1 MTTGKEKINLGEEL
15 RERGLLYQSSPEDI
29 SEIFNDSE
37 KRTTYLGVDP
47 TADSIHVGNLVTY
60 IVAEHL
66 KQAGH
71 EVILL
76 VGGATGLIGDPS
88 GKDTE
93 REFSDVDDVKKMAN
107 NLHNQLGNIKR
118 LSKMDMVNNYDW
130 FKDMP
135 VLEFLRD
142 VGKHFTVNSLIKKE
156 SVSRRLKS
164 ESGISFTEFSYA
176 LIQGYDYYHLNKE
189 KGCDLQIGGSDQWGN
204 IVSGIDLIRKKT
216 GKTVYGFTI
225 PLIVDKLTGKKFGK
239 SEGNAVWLDPEKT
252 SYYDFYQFWIHTDD
266 SAVMDYLKA
275 FTFLSMS
282 EITLIE
288 KELKEDAGSRKAQ
301 KKLAYEVTKF
311 VHGDEIAFDAEKV
324 SELIFSNTSL
334 DELNDTDKDLVKK
347 YATSIKVSNNSNIV
361 DLLVDN
367 GLTSS
372 KREARELIQNKAI
385 RVDGVVVDDQDKDIK
400 ANDFSSPI
408 IMICIGKKNKV
419 IVIFES

>member
-1 MTTGKEKINLGEEL
+1 MNTGNKKNNLGEEL
-15 RERGLLYQSSPEDI
+15 RERGLLYQSSPEDT

-37 KRTTYLGVDP
+37 TRVAYLGVDP

-66 KQAGH
+66 TQAGH
-71 EVILL
+71 KVILL

-93 REFSDVDDVKKMAN
+93 REFSDVNDVKMMADK
-107 NLHNQLGNIKR
+107 LHEQLSTIKG
-118 LSKMDMVNNYDW
+118 LSKMEMVNNYDW

-142 VGKHFTVNSLIKKE
+142 VGKHYTVNSLIKKE
-156 SVSRRLKS
+156 SVSRRLQS

-216 GKTVYGFTI
+216 GKTVYGFTV

-239 SEGNAVWLDPEKT
+239 SEGNAVWLNPEKT
-252 SYYDFYQFWIHTDD
+252 SHYDFYQFWIHTDD
-266 SAVMDYLKA
+266 SAVIDYLKI
-275 FTFLSMS
+275 FTFLPLL
-282 EITLIE
+282 EISDIE
-288 KELKEDAGSRKAQ
+288 KTFKEDASSRSAQ
-301 KKLAYEVTKF
+301 RKLSYEVIKF
-311 VHGDEIAFDAEKV
+311 VYGEEIASDVEKV

-334 DELNDTDKDLVKK
+334 DELSDTDKALVKK
-347 YATSIKVSNNSNIV
+347 YATLVKISSSSNIV

-367 GLTSS
+367 KLSSS

-385 RVDGVVVDDQDKDIK
+385 RVDGVVVDNQEQVIQ
-400 ANDFSSPI
+400 ASDFSSPI
-408 IMICIGKKNKV
+408 AMICVGKKKK
-419 IVIFES
+419 IVITFES